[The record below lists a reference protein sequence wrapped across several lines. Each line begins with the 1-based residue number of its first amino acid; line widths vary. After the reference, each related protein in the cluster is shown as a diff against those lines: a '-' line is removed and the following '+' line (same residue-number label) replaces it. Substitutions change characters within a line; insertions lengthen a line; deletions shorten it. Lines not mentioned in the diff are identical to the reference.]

1 MRDQRQIFF
10 SLVLILAG
18 LVFLIGTVLD
28 VNVWAICWPSGLI
41 LLGLWILLR
50 PRLLGPD
57 TALRMGL
64 FGSVRRDG
72 VWSVADEEI
81 WSFVGDVKLD
91 LTQTEVPLGETR
103 LRFFNFVSDI
113 TLRVPDDIGLALS
126 SAAFF
131 MEVKMLGKKREAF
144 VTSVN
149 LKSDNYE
156 TAERKVRLE
165 VTCFVADVKVR
176 PSP

>member
-1 MRDQRQIFF
+1 MRNQRQIFF
-10 SLVLILAG
+10 SLVLIFAG
-18 LVFLIGTVLD
+18 LVLLIGTVLD
-28 VNVWAICWPSGLI
+28 VDVWAICWPSGLI

-57 TALRMGL
+57 AALRMGL
-64 FGSVRRDG
+64 LGSVRRDG
-72 VWSVADEEI
+72 VWSVADEEL
-81 WSFVGDVKLD
+81 WSFVGDIKLD
-91 LTQTEVPLGETR
+91 LSQAEVPLGETR
-103 LRFFNFVSDI
+103 LRIFNFVSDI
-113 TLRVPDDIGLALS
+113 TLRVPDGIGLALS

-131 MEVKMLGKKREAF
+131 TEAKMLGKKREAF
-144 VTSVN
+144 VTSVD